1 MSLGHSSQLL
11 YNKNEHSQGSGKLRA
26 RTEWAY
32 GVTCVRRGIAHNGE
46 MDLDKESIE
55 EFKAIW
61 KKEFQENLTDEQAR
75 PIAGQFLEL
84 YRVLYLGDLDSL
96 DDLR

>member
-1 MSLGHSSQLL
+1 
-11 YNKNEHSQGSGKLRA
+11 
-26 RTEWAY
+26 
-32 GVTCVRRGIAHNGE
+32 